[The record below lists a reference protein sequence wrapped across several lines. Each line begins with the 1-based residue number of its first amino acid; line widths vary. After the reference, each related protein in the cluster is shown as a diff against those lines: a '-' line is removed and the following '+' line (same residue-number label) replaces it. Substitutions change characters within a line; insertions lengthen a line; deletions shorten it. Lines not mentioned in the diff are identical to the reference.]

1 MVSSFVSSSSRVSMI
16 IKTSDLERALKIH
29 AIGEDDLEIDG
40 DWRHEERASS
50 LKQVLK

>member
-29 AIGEDDLEIDG
+29 AVGEDDLEIDG
-40 DWRHEERASS
+40 DWRHE
-50 LKQVLK
+50 